1 MTNQYA
7 TIEINYANG
16 EKAPGLGGY
25 IKTRAKTD
33 KGVREAVI
41 RQIFASSNAAMCG
54 FKPARI
60 TVDGRE
66 I

>member
-1 MTNQYA
+1 MTKQYA

-25 IKTRAKTD
+25 IKTSAKTD
-33 KGVREAVI
+33 KGLREAAM
-41 RQIFASSNAAMCG
+41 RQVFATSNAAMCG